1 MAVIFIKLGQLFLF
15 TRTFSWYKQLI
26 FTNKAWLHLSHAGCS
41 PCQSKLIAAEWF
53 SAVLEYILGRIIPI
67 QPCHLIKRSNEIDK
81 SSFSWAFVAFRTIDY
96 FWYFRKYRERK
107 IEQMKNFSFP
117 SILILKHSFG
127 ITEQAFKSI
136 QRIGKFRCQKWTLFK
151 RFLGMRSY
159 QVNLRCG
166 WFNSAQLS
174 ACIWW
179 CTYRARFCI
188 LSYVHQN

>member
-15 TRTFSWYKQLI
+15 TRTFTWYKQLI
-26 FTNKAWLHLSHAGCS
+26 FTNKDWLHLNHADYS
-41 PCQSKLIAAEWF
+41 PYQSKLIAAGWF

-81 SSFSWAFVAFRTIDY
+81 SSFSWAFVAFRTSDY
-96 FWYFRKYRERK
+96 LWCFRKYRKWNIKPTQGIR
-107 IEQMKNFSFP
+107 FSV
-117 SILILKHSFG
+117 ILILKRSFS
-127 ITEQAFKSI
+127 IAEQTFKSI
-136 QRIGKFRCQKWTLFK
+136 QWVGKFRCQKWTFFK

-159 QVNLRCG
+159 QIDLRRG